1 MSVAP
6 QVVLITGASRG
17 FGAVATRELADRGH
31 QIVATM
37 RNPDRDGP
45 AVVKGYE
52 KNIQVTQCDVTD
64 DATVQAAVATAI
76 ERHGRIDVLVNNA
89 GQSLIGAVEE
99 LADDEFRALLDVNL
113 VGCLRLIRAV
123 VPHMRRRRSGKILNL
138 SSQAGRMG
146 GPMVGAYCASKFAL
160 EGMSEALRYDLAPW
174 DIQVVLVQPGIVQ
187 TDHLYSGM
195 ILAAALREGRSV
207 YQGPGEALIAGLR
220 KDGARR
226 QGPRTVAS
234 TIADLV
240 EIEDPLPLRLPVS
253 DDAVRNLNQRAAMT
267 DDEWEARLR
276 AMRDEGYPGSYFRAV
291 AEQASP

>member
-45 AVVKGYE
+45 AVFKGYE

-64 DATVQAAVATAI
+64 DATVQAAVAAAI

-113 VGCLRLIRAV
+113 IGCLRLIRAM
-123 VPHMRRRRSGKILNL
+123 VPHMRRRRSGKTPQHLL
-138 SSQAGRMG
+138 AGRADGRTDGRRVLRLEVRPG
-146 GPMVGAYCASKFAL
+146 GDVG
-160 EGMSEALRYDLAPW
+160 G
-174 DIQVVLVQPGIVQ
+174 
-187 TDHLYSGM
+187 
-195 ILAAALREGRSV
+195 AAL
-207 YQGPGEALIAGLR
+207 
-220 KDGARR
+220 
-226 QGPRTVAS
+226 
-234 TIADLV
+234 
-240 EIEDPLPLRLPVS
+240 
-253 DDAVRNLNQRAAMT
+253 
-267 DDEWEARLR
+267 
-276 AMRDEGYPGSYFRAV
+276 
-291 AEQASP
+291 